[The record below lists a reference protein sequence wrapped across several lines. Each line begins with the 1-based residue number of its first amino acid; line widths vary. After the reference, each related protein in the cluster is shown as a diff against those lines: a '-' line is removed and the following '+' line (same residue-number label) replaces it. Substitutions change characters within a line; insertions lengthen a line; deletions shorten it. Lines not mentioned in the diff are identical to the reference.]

1 MDISILQK
9 EPVLNTKV
17 EIRIRPLA
25 PLSMVADFPGSY
37 YKTMYYPTKKMFS
50 GLFENILG
58 WHFDLKTRTAIIKDV
73 NKQRNKQKKNI
84 DVKDFVRGSSY
95 QPLLM
100 EYFEL
105 EGNPKVDNLKSM
117 CSYDDYWSKSYRR
130 SDSFMH
136 INGSRYMGASIILQ
150 YRSFIKE
157 IDNDNS
163 LSSSELKAK
172 KDAWFKKNVGAFPLY
187 YSTPTKREFV
197 HIDGVMSYV
206 LIMDSDLAD
215 LLLEQTDNIGYLGT
229 NEGWI
234 DINIR
239 KHD

>member
-37 YKTMYYPTKKMFS
+37 YKTLYNPTKKMFS

-58 WHFDLKTRTAIIKDV
+58 WHFDSKTRTAIIKDI
-73 NKQRNKQKKNI
+73 NKQRKKQKKNI
-84 DVKDFVRGSSY
+84 NIKDFVRGSSY

-100 EYFEL
+100 EFFEI
-105 EGNPKVDNLKSM
+105 EGNPRVDDLKFM

-136 INGSRYMGASIILQ
+136 INGSRFMDASIIPR
-150 YRSFIKE
+150 YRDFVKE
-157 IDNDNS
+157 TNNDDS
-163 LSSSELKAK
+163 LSSSEITSK
-172 KDAWFKKNVGAFPLY
+172 KDAWFKNNIGAFPLY
-187 YSTPTKREFV
+187 YSTPTKREFLHV
-197 HIDGVMSYV
+197 DGIMCYV
-206 LIMDSDLAD
+206 LKMDAELAS
-215 LLLEQTDNIGYLGT
+215 LLLEQTNNIGYLGT

-239 KHD
+239 KYE

>member
-37 YKTMYYPTKKMFS
+37 YKTLYNPTKKMFS

-58 WHFDLKTRTAIIKDV
+58 WHFDSKTRTAIIKDI
-73 NKQRNKQKKNI
+73 NKQRKKQKINI
-84 DVKDFVRGSSY
+84 NIKDFVRGSSY

-100 EYFEL
+100 EFFEL
-105 EGNPKVDNLKSM
+105 VGNPQVDDLKSI

-130 SDSFMH
+130 SDSYKH
-136 INGSRYMGASIILQ
+136 INGSRFMDASIIPL
-150 YRSFIKE
+150 YREFMRTV
-157 IDNDNS
+157 DNDDSITSTEKN
-163 LSSSELKAK
+163 KK
-172 KDAWFKKNVGAFPLY
+172 KDDWFKNNIGAFPTY
-187 YSTPTKREFV
+187 YSTPTKRGYIHLDGIMVYKLNMDVELANLL
-197 HIDGVMSYV
+197 IDY
-206 LIMDSDLAD
+206 AN
-215 LLLEQTDNIGYLGT
+215 NIGYLGT

-234 DINIR
+234 DIKISR
-239 KHD
+239 L